1 LKRVSHVKIWQKSMN
16 RLTLRNIDMD
26 RIPQHIAIIMDG
38 NGRWAKLRGMPRTMG
53 HRAGVEALRG
63 IVKCCAELAV
73 KYLTV
78 YAFSTENW
86 KRPQSEIGILMS
98 LLKEYISKELEE
110 LHANRVQ
117 IRVFGDLTQLPGD
130 VREAVMAACI
140 KTKDN
145 PGLVFNLALNYGG
158 RAELVQAV
166 KRVVSDVQNDIIQR
180 EDINE
185 QLFESY
191 LYTAGC
197 PDPELVIRTSGE
209 MRLSNFLLWQAAYS
223 EIVIVK
229 ECWPDFNEK
238 SLLEAIQA
246 FQLRERRFGGIKK
259 VEE

>member
-1 LKRVSHVKIWQKSMN
+1 MN
-16 RLTLRNIDMD
+16 KMTLRNIDME

-63 IVKCCAELAV
+63 IVKCCAELTV

-110 LHANRVQ
+110 LHANKVQ
-117 IRVFGDLTQLPGD
+117 IRVFGDLSQLPAD
-130 VREAVMAACI
+130 VREAVLVACLR
-140 KTKDN
+140 TKDN
-145 PGLVFNLALNYGG
+145 TGLVFNLALNYGG
-158 RAELVQAV
+158 RAELLQAV
-166 KRVVSDVQNDIIQR
+166 RRVIGDVQNGLIQT

-185 QLFESY
+185 QSFESY

-223 EIVIVK
+223 EIVIVN

-246 FQLRERRFGGIKK
+246 FQQRERRFGGIKK